1 MSTPGLE
8 GVVRP
13 FETGDIQPA
22 KTPSR
27 GETTTADAP
36 NNLVLEPGKGGNV
49 KTLSGSFSVTITF
62 YAVNKP
68 KEKKK
73 PANP

>member
-22 KTPSR
+22 K
-27 GETTTADAP
+27 AP
-36 NNLVLEPGKGGNV
+36 VVVGSDTSNAPENLVLEPGKGGGV
-49 KTLSGSFSVTITF
+49 KTLSGSFNLTIT
-62 YAVNKP
+62 YYHINKP
-68 KEKKK
+68 KEKQKTV
-73 PANP
+73 